1 MSRFYIHIY
10 ECQCEYQMESP
21 KLGLTNIPDRLSTK
35 DSQLILNFPN
45 ISGN

>member
-1 MSRFYIHIY
+1 MSLFYIHIY
-10 ECQCEYQMESP
+10 ECQCEYQMESS

-35 DSQLILNFPN
+35 DIQLILDFPN